1 MRMSNDVN
9 DNYVKQ
15 YTGPYGPVVGLS
27 PDDGRPKVETSAGG
41 TGGLRQGKKVKPLW
55 LDSWLEMEPRV
66 LRKTEGEEIAS
77 PVQG

>member
-27 PDDGRPKVETSAGG
+27 PDDGRPKVESERRGYRWIAA
-41 TGGLRQGKKVKPLW
+41 RQESV
-55 LDSWLEMEPRV
+55 
-66 LRKTEGEEIAS
+66 
-77 PVQG
+77 